1 VIKRNAILVVSGLAA
16 EARIAAGDG
25 IVTLA
30 GGGDSLSLAQQLR
43 ALERTTIA
51 GVVSFGVAGALDP
64 ALRPGDIVAATSII
78 TMDESYA
85 VSAAHRERWAP
96 SLALSRRAVR
106 DGAIAG
112 VDAPVLGPEAKAELR
127 ARTGA
132 AAVDMESHVAAA
144 FAHEHGLPFSALRI
158 ISDGANRVL
167 PPVAGQAM
175 RADGGIDLAAVLAS
189 LARQPRQLPAL
200 LGTAIDAATAFIA
213 LRSVSRRLGHGF
225 GLGHV

>member
-1 VIKRNAILVVSGLAA
+1 VIKPNAILVVSGLAA

-30 GGGDSLSLAQQLR
+30 GGGDSVSLARQLR
-43 ALERTTIA
+43 ALERTTLA

-64 ALRPGDIVAATSII
+64 TLRPGDIVAATSIV
-78 TMDESYA
+78 TADDTYG
-85 VSAAHRERWAP
+85 VSDHHRARWAP
-96 SLALSRRAVR
+96 SLALSRGTVLE
-106 DGAIAG
+106 GPIAG
-112 VDAPVLGPEAKAELR
+112 VDAPVLGPDAKAALR
-127 ARTGA
+127 AQTGA

-144 FAHEHGLPFSALRI
+144 FAHENGLPFSALRI

-175 RADGGIDLAAVLAS
+175 RADGGIDLPAVLAS

-200 LGTAIDAATAFIA
+200 FGTAMDAATAFIA

-225 GLGHV
+225 GLGHI

>member
-1 VIKRNAILVVSGLAA
+1 
-16 EARIAAGDG
+16 
-25 IVTLA
+25 
-30 GGGDSLSLAQQLR
+30 
-43 ALERTTIA
+43 
-51 GVVSFGVAGALDP
+51 
-64 ALRPGDIVAATSII
+64 
-78 TMDESYA
+78 
-85 VSAAHRERWAP
+85 
-96 SLALSRRAVR
+96 
-106 DGAIAG
+106 
-112 VDAPVLGPEAKAELR
+112 R

-175 RADGGIDLAAVLAS
+175 RADGGIDLPAVLAS

-213 LRSVSRRLGHGF
+213 LRSVSRRLGYGF
-225 GLGHV
+225 GLAHI

>member
-85 VSAAHRERWAP
+85 VSEAHRERWAP

-106 DGAIAG
+106 EGAIAG

-167 PPVAGQAM
+167 PPVAGHAM
-175 RADGGIDLAAVLAS
+175 RADGGIDLGAVLAS

-200 LGTAIDAATAFIA
+200 LGTAIDAATAFMA

>member
-16 EARIAAGDG
+16 EARIAAGKG

-30 GGGDSLSLAQQLR
+30 GGGDSLSLARQLR
-43 ALERTTIA
+43 ALERTTLA

-64 ALRPGDIVAATSII
+64 ALRPGDIVAATSVVADGDIY
-78 TMDESYA
+78 D
-85 VSAAHRERWAP
+85 VSDDHRERWAP
-96 SLALSRRAVR
+96 SLALSRRTVL

-127 ARTGA
+127 EKTGA

-144 FAHEHGLPFSALRI
+144 FAREHGLPFSALRI

-189 LARQPRQLPAL
+189 LAREPHQLPAL
-200 LGTAIDAATAFIA
+200 FGTAVDALTAFMS
-213 LRSVSRRLGHGF
+213 LRSVSRQLGHGF